1 MRGKHCDLFTSWSGH
16 RRPGQHSG
24 NRNLTTRAAA
34 ATNPLLNRAAMTN
47 DPLRVRADGR
57 TPQGRRTRDLYRSY
71 FDAVGRPSNPA
82 IQASVLA
89 AAELMVAAERARA
102 EFLAGRGDVEQI
114 ARSVRRLGIKAG
126 AAPAPPPT
134 PAEYL
139 ARRAAERAGKPS
151 GDPA

>member
-1 MRGKHCDLFTSWSGH
+1 M
-16 RRPGQHSG
+16 
-24 NRNLTTRAAA
+24 LTTRTTA
-34 ATNPLLNRAAMTN
+34 ATNPLLNRAAVTN

-71 FDAVGRPSNPA
+71 FDAIGRPGNPA
-82 IQASVLA
+82 MQASVLA

-114 ARSVRRLGIKAG
+114 VRLENLAARSVRRLGIEAG
-126 AAPAPPPT
+126 AAVAAPLT

-139 ARRAAERAGKPS
+139 ARRAAERAGKPP
-151 GDPA
+151 GDSA